1 VNAPRRLRESGGVTE
16 RLLDSASLDKPSRAS
31 RARAVELA
39 ATVGAFV
46 TTTAGAAP
54 AAKARSAITGSALYK
69 SVAMWVC
76 IGAIGGGTIALIG
89 SQLLAPGADPS
100 KQSGARPSAAPL
112 VVAESASPVPVAKP
126 PQDIKPEPP
135 VVKAPPAI
143 ASLRSA
149 SSAAPPEVQAIE
161 AARDAVARGDSN
173 GALRTLDNYDA
184 THPNGSLKAES
195 AALRVQA
202 VSNTG
207 NDVKARNLANDF
219 EKEYPTS
226 PLRGVVRDAARPK

>member
-1 VNAPRRLRESGGVTE
+1 
-16 RLLDSASLDKPSRAS
+16 
-31 RARAVELA
+31 
-39 ATVGAFV
+39 
-46 TTTAGAAP
+46 
-54 AAKARSAITGSALYK
+54 
-69 SVAMWVC
+69 MWVC

-89 SQLLAPGADPS
+89 SQLLAPGTSPS
-100 KQSGARPSAAPL
+100 TQSGARPPATPVLEAEPERAP
-112 VVAESASPVPVAKP
+112 VVTPTLEPQ
-126 PQDIKPEPP
+126 QDIKPEPAAA
-135 VVKAPPAI
+135 KAPPAV

-149 SSAAPPEVQAIE
+149 PSAAPSAAPPEAQAIE

-207 NDVKARNLANDF
+207 NDAKARNLANDF
-219 EKEYPTS
+219 EKKYPTS
-226 PLRGVVRDAARPK
+226 PLRGVVRDAAKLK

>member
-1 VNAPRRLRESGGVTE
+1 MNAPRRLRESGGVSE
-16 RLLDSASLDKPSRAS
+16 RLLDSASIDKPSRAS
-31 RARAVELA
+31 RARAIELA

-46 TTTAGAAP
+46 TTSAGAAA
-54 AAKARSAITGSALYK
+54 AAKAGAGSAITGSALYK
-69 SVAMWVC
+69 SVAMWIC
-76 IGAIGGGTIALIG
+76 IGAISGGTIALIG

-100 KQSGARPSAAPL
+100 KQSSARPPATPVL
-112 VVAESASPVPVAKP
+112 EAEPEPALPVPVAEP
-126 PQDIKPEPP
+126 PQDIKPEPA
-135 VVKAPPAI
+135 VVKAPP
-143 ASLRSA
+143 
-149 SSAAPPEVQAIE
+149 SAAPPEVQAIE

-219 EKEYPTS
+219 EKKYPTS
-226 PLRGVVRDAARPK
+226 PLRGVVRDAAKMK